1 MPTFEYIVVGSGA
14 GGGTVAARL
23 AEAGRLVL
31 LLEAGGDPWRM
42 AGTGPLDPGENR
54 LPEDY
59 RVPAFHAI
67 STENDALKWDFWV
80 RHLDEHPEQD
90 PKYYERY
97 PRDTG
102 DPVRGVWYP
111 RAGTLGGCTAHNA
124 MILICPHNRDWDDI
138 AARTGDASWSADRMR
153 AYFER
158 LEDCRHR
165 RRGTGRHGFDGW
177 LTTEKPDV
185 GDAAR
190 DLALAGLLCRSADA
204 AGRAIGQPG
213 PPWLSRQGGDPN
225 DWSRIQ
231 EQRAGVGYLPLT
243 TRDARRRGTRER
255 LKEVQD
261 THPDRLTIELDALVT
276 RVVLDGTHRAVG
288 VEYLKGRRLYRAHAV
303 PSDEPGTPAR
313 ADASREVILA
323 GGAFNTPQL
332 LMLSGIG
339 PPDELRRP
347 GIGIDVKVPLE
358 GVGRNLQDRYE
369 VTVVN
374 RMTSSWKA
382 MTGAAFRKG
391 DDRYREWVEDQEG
404 VYATN
409 GSVMSVIARS
419 SGLPAD
425 RPPDMFYFPLVGRF
439 TGYYPHYTA
448 GARDERRYLTW
459 GVLKGQTR
467 NRGRVRLASPDPRDR
482 PDVHFHYFDPAQ
494 DPGGLDLDAV
504 VEGVRFARELSREA
518 GALFE
523 AEEAPGPQVQT
534 TDQLRSWVRSHAW
547 GHHASCTCPIGA
559 DADPMAVLDH
569 KFRVRHTTG
578 LRVVD
583 ASVFPSIPGFFIV
596 SAVYIAAEKA
606 ADDIL
611 ADADRV

>member
-23 AEAGRLVL
+23 AEAGHHVL
-31 LLEAGGDPWRM
+31 LLEAGGDPWHM
-42 AGTGPLDPGENR
+42 AGTGPLDPGGNR

-80 RHLDEHPEQD
+80 RHLDDHPERD

-97 PRDTG
+97 PPDTG
-102 DPVRGVWYP
+102 PLVRGIWYP
-111 RAGTLGGCTAHNA
+111 RAGALGGCTAHNA
-124 MILICPHNRDWDDI
+124 MILIYPHNRDWDDI
-138 AARTGDASWSADRMR
+138 AALTGDASWNADSMR
-153 AYFER
+153 GYFER
-158 LEDCRHR
+158 LEQCRHR

-185 GDAAR
+185 GDASH
-190 DLALAGLLCRSADA
+190 DLSLVGVLCKSAEA
-204 AGRAIGQPG
+204 AGRALGQPG
-213 PPWLSRQGGDPN
+213 PAWLSRQSGDPN
-225 DWSRIQ
+225 DWSHVQAERV
-231 EQRAGVGYLPLT
+231 GVGYLPLT

-255 LKEVQD
+255 LREVQER
-261 THPDRLTIELDALVT
+261 HPDRLTIELDALVT
-276 RVVLDGTHRAVG
+276 RVVLDDRRAVG
-288 VEYLKGRRLYRAHAV
+288 VEYLKGRRLYRAHAA
-303 PSDEPGTPAR
+303 PSADPGTPAT

-347 GIGIDVKVPLE
+347 EIGIDVQVPLE

-374 RMTSSWKA
+374 RMTSNWKA
-382 MTGAAFRKG
+382 MAGVTFDKR
-391 DDRYREWVEDQEG
+391 DDRYREWVRDQEG

-409 GSVMSVIARS
+409 GSVMSIVARS
-419 SGLPAD
+419 SGQPAD
-425 RPPDMFYFPLVGRF
+425 RPPDMFYFPLLGRF
-439 TGYYPHYTA
+439 TGYFPRYTA
-448 GARDERRYLTW
+448 GAREELDYLSW
-459 GVLKGQTR
+459 AVLKGQTR
-467 NRGRVRLASPDPRDR
+467 NRGRVRLASADPRDR
-482 PDVHFHYFDPAQ
+482 PEIHFNYFDPAQ

-504 VEGVRFARELSREA
+504 VEGVRFARELSK
-518 GALFE
+518 E
-523 AEEAPGPQVQT
+523 AEALLDAEESPGPAVQT
-534 TDQLRSWVRSHAW
+534 TEQLEAWVRNHAW

-569 KFRVRHTTG
+569 KFRVRNTKG

-596 SAVYIAAEKA
+596 SAIYIAAEKA

-611 ADADRV
+611 ADAGGV